1 MVSRIAN
8 TLGAGSGSRTLQ
20 SLLIAV
26 LLLGQCGCGLL
37 YKHRVETAVGTL
49 WTNGNLQLARQYQ
62 EDLRWM
68 KEGLQQVLPNNSE
81 GIGSTSILLVQND
94 DDRII
99 HEDQIRTAGWYNHTF
114 SLIRFTP
121 TPPAEKLLLQN
132 QPDPEEHRT
141 LLHELA
147 HHFTS
152 DDQRIRSTWWLAE
165 AIACSLE
172 ISYLDPQGKF
182 QVPPLHPMQYQIARS
197 ALSNLGRANFTKLA
211 RQVISE
217 NWLGFYRDDGD
228 LAKRYAIS
236 WAIFWTLQGQQQGT
250 LEQRLDAVLKL
261 EDEQIIE
268 QIPAVIQAITPAI
281 QTQLQQHLEQDH
293 HRRWAIDQALR
304 GYRIHGPRILEAI
317 DLELAS
323 ADPEGHAWAWSSATR
338 LLLRPR
344 SRLDRVTRNDWLQRI
359 EQQLVSGSLEVKL
372 AICTDFPEYRW
383 ASTLL
388 PRLIDLLE
396 SSDGNLRSA
405 AAAALSRASQH
416 PTIINPHFWKFAPES
431 ERAVEV
437 SDWRSWQ
444 QNQ

>member
-1 MVSRIAN
+1 MVSRIAD
-8 TLGAGSGSRTLQ
+8 TLPAGTGARTLLA
-20 SLLIAV
+20 LLIAV

-99 HEDQIRTAGWYNHTF
+99 HEDQTRTAGWYNHTL
-114 SLIRFTP
+114 SLIQFTP
-121 TPPAEKLLLQN
+121 TPPAEKLLLPN
-132 QPDPEEHRT
+132 QPDPKEHRT

-172 ISYLDPQGKF
+172 ISYLDAQGQF

-197 ALSNLGRANFTKLA
+197 ALSNLGRANFTQLA
-211 RQVISE
+211 RRIISE
-217 NWLGFYRDDGD
+217 NWHGFYRDDGD
-228 LAKRYAIS
+228 LAKRYAIA
-236 WAIFWTLQGQQQGT
+236 WALFWTLQGQQQGT
-250 LEQRLDAVLKL
+250 LEQRLDEVLKL

-268 QIPAVIQAITPAI
+268 QIPAVIQAITPSL
-281 QTQLQQHLEQDH
+281 QTQLREHLEQDH
-293 HRRWAIDQALR
+293 HSRWVIDQALR
-304 GYRIHGPRILEAI
+304 GYRIDGQRLLEAI

-323 ADPEGHAWAWSSATR
+323 ADPEGQVWAWSSATR
-338 LLLRPR
+338 LILRSR
-344 SRLDRVTRNDWLQRI
+344 SRLNRVTRNDWLQRI
-359 EQQLVSGSLEVKL
+359 EQQLISGSLEVKL
-372 AICTDFPEYRW
+372 AICTNFPEYRM
-383 ASTLL
+383 APTLY

-405 AAAALSRASQH
+405 AATALSRVSSH

-431 ERAVEV
+431 KRAVEV

-444 QNQ
+444 QNR

>member
-1 MVSRIAN
+1 MSRIAD
-8 TLGAGSGSRTLQ
+8 TLPAGTGARTLLA
-20 SLLIAV
+20 LLIAV

-99 HEDQIRTAGWYNHTF
+99 HEDQTRTAGWYNHTL
-114 SLIRFTP
+114 SLIQFTP
-121 TPPAEKLLLQN
+121 TPPAEKLLLPN
-132 QPDPEEHRT
+132 QPDPKEHRT

-172 ISYLDPQGKF
+172 ISYLDAQGQF

-197 ALSNLGRANFTKLA
+197 ALSNLGRANFTQLA
-211 RQVISE
+211 RRIISE
-217 NWLGFYRDDGD
+217 NWHGFYRDDGD
-228 LAKRYAIS
+228 LAKRYAIA
-236 WAIFWTLQGQQQGT
+236 WALFWTLQGQQQGT
-250 LEQRLDAVLKL
+250 LEQRLDEVLKL

-268 QIPAVIQAITPAI
+268 QIPAVIQAITPSL
-281 QTQLQQHLEQDH
+281 QTQLREHLEQDH
-293 HRRWAIDQALR
+293 HSRWVIDQALR
-304 GYRIHGPRILEAI
+304 GYRIDGQRLLEAI

-323 ADPEGHAWAWSSATR
+323 ADPEGQVWAWSSATR
-338 LLLRPR
+338 LILRSR
-344 SRLDRVTRNDWLQRI
+344 SRLNRVTRNDWLQRI
-359 EQQLVSGSLEVKL
+359 EQQLISGSLEVKL
-372 AICTDFPEYRW
+372 AICTNFPEYRM
-383 ASTLL
+383 APNLY

-405 AAAALSRASQH
+405 AATALSRVSSH

-431 ERAVEV
+431 KRAVEV

-444 QNQ
+444 QNR

>member
-1 MVSRIAN
+1 MVSRIAD
-8 TLGAGSGSRTLQ
+8 TLPAGTGARTLLA
-20 SLLIAV
+20 LLIAV

-99 HEDQIRTAGWYNHTF
+99 HEDQTRTAGWYNHTL
-114 SLIRFTP
+114 SLIQFTP
-121 TPPAEKLLLQN
+121 TPPAEKLLLPN
-132 QPDPEEHRT
+132 QPDPKEHRT

-172 ISYLDPQGKF
+172 ISYLDAQGQF

-197 ALSNLGRANFTKLA
+197 ALSNLGRANFTQLA
-211 RQVISE
+211 RRIISE
-217 NWLGFYRDDGD
+217 NWHGFYRDDGD
-228 LAKRYAIS
+228 LAKRYAIA
-236 WAIFWTLQGQQQGT
+236 WALFWTLQGQQQGT
-250 LEQRLDAVLKL
+250 LEQRLDEVLKL

-268 QIPAVIQAITPAI
+268 QIPAVIQAITPSL
-281 QTQLQQHLEQDH
+281 QTQLREHLEQDH
-293 HRRWAIDQALR
+293 HSRWVIDQALR
-304 GYRIHGPRILEAI
+304 GYRIDGQRLLEAI

-323 ADPEGHAWAWSSATR
+323 ADPEGQVWAWSSATR
-338 LLLRPR
+338 LILRSR
-344 SRLDRVTRNDWLQRI
+344 SRLNRVTRNDWLQRI
-359 EQQLVSGSLEVKL
+359 EQQLISGSLEVKL
-372 AICTDFPEYRW
+372 AICTNFPEYRM
-383 ASTLL
+383 APNLY

-405 AAAALSRASQH
+405 AATALSRVSSH

-431 ERAVEV
+431 KRAVEV

-444 QNQ
+444 QNR

>member
-1 MVSRIAN
+1 MVSRIADTPAAGTVSRALQ
-8 TLGAGSGSRTLQ
+8 TLLVT
-20 SLLIAV
+20 I

-49 WTNGNLQLARQYQ
+49 WTNGNLQLARKYQ

-68 KEGLQQVLPNNSE
+68 KEGLQQVLPKNSE

-94 DDRII
+94 DDHII

-114 SLIRFTP
+114 SLIQFTP
-121 TPPAEKLLLQN
+121 TPPVEKLLLQN
-132 QPDPEEHRT
+132 QPDPKEHCT

-172 ISYLDPQGKF
+172 ISYLDPKGQF

-197 ALSNLGRANFTKLA
+197 ALSDLGRANFTQLA
-211 RQVISE
+211 RQIISE
-217 NWLGFYRDDGD
+217 NWHGFYRDDGD
-228 LAKRYAIS
+228 LARRYAIS
-236 WAIFWTLQGQQQGT
+236 WALFWTLQGQQQGT

-261 EDEQIIE
+261 EDGQIIE
-268 QIPAVIQAITPAI
+268 QIPAVIQAITPSL

-293 HRRWAIDQALR
+293 HRRWVIDQALG
-304 GYRIHGPRILEAI
+304 GYRIHGQRLLEAI

-323 ADPEGHAWAWSSATR
+323 ADPEGKAWAWSSATR
-338 LLLRPR
+338 LILRPR
-344 SRLDRVTRNDWLQRI
+344 SRLNRVTRNDWLQRI

-372 AICTDFPEYRW
+372 AICTDFPDYRI
-383 ASTLL
+383 APNLY

-405 AAAALSRASQH
+405 AATALSRVSSH

-431 ERAVEV
+431 KRAVEV

-444 QNQ
+444 QNR